1 MIPIKCQEEKVKMRY
16 ALRVVP
22 RAKQNKVVEEEGRF
36 KVFLT
41 DPPVE
46 GQANKALI
54 EVLAGYLGV
63 RKSRVRIIRGEKSR
77 DKVVEVEEKEG
88 AGCRG

>member
-1 MIPIKCQEEKVKMRY
+1 MRY
-16 ALRVVP
+16 AVRVVP
-22 RAKQNKVVEEEGRF
+22 RAKQNKVVEEEGRL

-63 RKSRVRIIRGEKSR
+63 RKSRIRIIRGEKSR
-77 DKVVEVEEKEG
+77 DKVVEVVEEQG
-88 AGCRG
+88 IGGRA

>member
-1 MIPIKCQEEKVKMRY
+1 MRY
-16 ALRVVP
+16 AVRVVP
-22 RAKQNKVVEEEGRF
+22 RAKQNKVLEEESRL

-54 EVLAGYLGV
+54 EVLAAHLGV
-63 RKSRVRIIRGEKSR
+63 RKSRLRIVRGEKSR
-77 DKVVEVEEKEG
+77 DKVVEME
-88 AGCRG
+88 